1 MQKHTLLL
9 LLMKVDLSQDQMMKT
24 RKSSTS
30 EEKSTQL
37 DRFLG
42 CIAKSFSVFLKIHK

>member
-1 MQKHTLLL
+1 MIQKHTLLW

-30 EEKSTQL
+30 EGKSTQL
-37 DRFLG
+37 DSFHEMTG
-42 CIAKSFSVFLKIHK
+42 CIA